1 MSRRPRPRAPPPAAG
16 SSLALG
22 RRPVWEH
29 GLPTVDRPVGRN
41 RLYRTWEVTCSS
53 RGPAGPSCSHSAG
66 HAGVGVRV
74 SPQAVLWGP
83 SSPGSSRRVPR
94 ALICALEVPASA
106 VQPAAHLSPEDTRL
120 QLSPPQAARCFTS
133 QVFLVLRYRKAGS
146 SGGRQLALGRQF
158 LRVTDSKRRD
168 TLLPAGR

>member
-1 MSRRPRPRAPPPAAG
+1 MGVTSASAQSPAPCSRLQPGPGTPAGVGARAA
-16 SSLALG
+16 
-22 RRPVWEH
+22 
-29 GLPTVDRPVGRN
+29 DRPAGRN
-41 RLYRTWEVTCSS
+41 RLCRTWEVTCSS
-53 RGPAGPSCSHSAG
+53 RSPAGPSCSHSAG

-106 VQPAAHLSPEDTRL
+106 VQPAAHLSPKDTRL

-133 QVFLVLRYRKAGS
+133 QVFLVLRYRKAGR